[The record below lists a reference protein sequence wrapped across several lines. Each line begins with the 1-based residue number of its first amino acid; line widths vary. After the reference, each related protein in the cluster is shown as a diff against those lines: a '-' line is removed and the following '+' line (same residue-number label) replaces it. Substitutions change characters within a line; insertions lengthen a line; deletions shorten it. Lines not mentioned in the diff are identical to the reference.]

1 MTFGLFY
8 RLTQF
13 HLIALV
19 AMSLFRIVFLFYY
32 GGVEKVELY
41 PLQTLNALFFG
52 LRLDLTVIGYIQA
65 VLTLILIFSKEL
77 FLPRLIPFFK
87 IYLFL
92 TYTIVSL
99 ILFADFAFYSFFKEH
114 INLLFFG
121 LFDDDTWAILETIW
135 KNYPVI
141 WILLFWT
148 IYLYLLW
155 KTIAKLFSDIPR
167 FSAPIFPIATYL
179 AILFLN
185 FLAIRGTLA
194 MYPLGKM
201 MPNISED
208 RFIDTLSYNGV
219 RSFIYAFKH
228 WQKSKTEEIDLI
240 AKFGYSNNIEE
251 AFKIHTG
258 KEKLDTPLLQNITYK
273 TSKKEYLE
281 KNPPNVV
288 VIVVESFGLP
298 PIQFQSEDFNIMGS
312 LKKHFDED
320 FLFKNFISS
329 SNGTIYSL
337 EALMLN
343 IPRIPGTLPFV
354 ETKHSRTSYLFA
366 PSFVYKRYGY
376 ETTFIYGGDLSWRD
390 IGGFAK
396 VQGFDNVVGKF
407 EIHKTAVENFGED
420 RDYYHPWGIHDEYLY
435 HYIFRKLEKSKKPQF
450 ILAMTT
456 DNHPPY
462 TLPKEYQPLQLEFSK
477 ELLWSITGDLKLA
490 KERFL
495 SFQYALNSLG
505 NFLDKLKG
513 SPLGDRTI
521 VVVTA
526 DNHTADGIMRYRDE
540 EVLNSKRIPFY
551 LYLPKYIRDEV
562 GDIDTSVFGS
572 HKDIFPTLYNLT
584 LSDTKYIAVG
594 TDLRNPQ
601 QLHIGFNDSMVLVS
615 KNRRVRLKSFDSNL
629 SIAKYYK
636 ATLAITQYLLNQY

>member
-1 MTFGLFY
+1 
-8 RLTQF
+8 
-13 HLIALV
+13 
-19 AMSLFRIVFLFYY
+19 
-32 GGVEKVELY
+32 
-41 PLQTLNALFFG
+41 
-52 LRLDLTVIGYIQA
+52 
-65 VLTLILIFSKEL
+65 
-77 FLPRLIPFFK
+77 
-87 IYLFL
+87 
-92 TYTIVSL
+92 
-99 ILFADFAFYSFFKEH
+99 
-114 INLLFFG
+114 
-121 LFDDDTWAILETIW
+121 
-135 KNYPVI
+135 
-141 WILLFWT
+141 
-148 IYLYLLW
+148 
-155 KTIAKLFSDIPR
+155 
-167 FSAPIFPIATYL
+167 
-179 AILFLN
+179 
-185 FLAIRGTLA
+185 
-194 MYPLGKM
+194 
-201 MPNISED
+201 
-208 RFIDTLSYNGV
+208 
-219 RSFIYAFKH
+219 
-228 WQKSKTEEIDLI
+228 
-240 AKFGYSNNIEE
+240 
-251 AFKIHTG
+251 
-258 KEKLDTPLLQNITYK
+258 
-273 TSKKEYLE
+273 LE
-281 KNPPNVV
+281 KSPPNVV

-320 FLFKNFISS
+320 FLFRNFISS

-354 ETKHSRTSYLFA
+354 ETKHSRTPYLFA
-366 PSFVYKRYGY
+366 PSFVYKSKGY

-396 VQGFDNVVGKF
+396 VQGFDNVIGKF
-407 EIHKTAVENFGED
+407 EIHKTAVKEFGED

-435 HYIFRKLEKSKKPQF
+435 NYIFRKLEKSKKPQF

-462 TLPKEYQPLQLEFSK
+462 TLPKEYHPLKLEFSK

-505 NFLDKLKG
+505 NFLDKLKS
-513 SPLGDRTI
+513 SPLGNRTV

-551 LYLPKYIRDEV
+551 LYLPKEIRDEV

-584 LSDTKYIAVG
+584 LSDAKYIAIG
-594 TDLRNPQ
+594 TDLRNPKQ
-601 QLHIGFNDSMVLVS
+601 PHIGFNDSMVLVS
-615 KNRRVRLKSFDSNL
+615 QNRRVRLKSFDSNL